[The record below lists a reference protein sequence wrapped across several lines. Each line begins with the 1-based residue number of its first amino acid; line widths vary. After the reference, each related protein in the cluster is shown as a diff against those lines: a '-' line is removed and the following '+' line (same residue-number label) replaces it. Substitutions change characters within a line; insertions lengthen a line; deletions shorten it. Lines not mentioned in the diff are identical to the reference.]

1 MLIGYY
7 KKIGDF
13 KMKKIIVLVVLVV
26 FAVTGAF
33 AAKPNFTTKTKSVF
47 GIHIYVN
54 TLPVEDYEELGI
66 LEPPALWW
74 QGRYTEVSNFFAKKC
89 KKIYPEANAI
99 VLYIENSKERATA
112 IRVLDI
118 EDKKDSEQPAK

>member
-1 MLIGYY
+1 
-7 KKIGDF
+7 
-13 KMKKIIVLVVLVV
+13 MKKIVVLLAVAV
-26 FAVTGAF
+26 FAVTAVF
-33 AAKPNFTTKTKSVF
+33 AAKPNFTTKAKSVF
-47 GIHIYVN
+47 GIHIFVN
-54 TLPVEDYEELGI
+54 TLPVEDYEELGT

-89 KKIYPEANAI
+89 KKMYPEANAI

-118 EDKKDSEQPAK
+118 EDKKETDLTAK